1 MNARNAVIG
10 VVVLLLA
17 VVAAWAFGFFGG
29 TDPEVAELQ
38 QMRDQVFASDPLP
51 EAQRD
56 QLRDQFRQ
64 RVSSLTDDQ
73 RRALFAGGR
82 EQWRQ
87 REQQR
92 MDAFFALSRADQQ
105 KQLDDSIN
113 RMLQRRN
120 EQNQNPSAG
129 NRDGRGERGNGG
141 GGGRNMTPAQ
151 RESRAKQRL
160 DNSTPKERA
169 QRAEYRRRMQERMQ
183 QRGIPEQTGR
193 GRRGWA

>member
-1 MNARNAVIG
+1 MNMRNAVIAT
-10 VVVLLLA
+10 VVVTLV
-17 VVAAWAFGFFGG
+17 VVAAWAFGFIGG

-38 QMRDQVFASDPLP
+38 QMRDQVFASRELP

-64 RVSSLTDDQ
+64 RLSSLSDDQ
-73 RRALFAGGR
+73 RRALFASGR

-87 REQQR
+87 RDRQR
-92 MDAFFALSRADQQ
+92 MDEFFAKSRADQQ

-120 EQNQNPSAG
+120 QQNQNPSAA
-129 NRDGRGERGNGG
+129 NRGDRGGRGNG
-141 GGGRNMTPAQ
+141 GGGRNMTVAQ
-151 RESRAKQRL
+151 REARAKQRL

-169 QRAEYRRRMQERMQ
+169 QRAEYRRRLEDRMQ
-183 QRGIPEQTGR
+183 KRGVNPGQLRGPGR
-193 GRRGWA
+193 MA